1 LEYEVERRRIRA
13 PIDGR
18 LGECAILPPGSHITE
33 GERLGVILPS
43 GAVEI
48 VAEYSPSAA
57 MGKIHPGQQASM
69 RLDGFPW
76 AQYGALSAQ
85 VSRVAGETRDGK
97 IRVELTVKSTPGSR
111 IELQHGAPGTVEIA
125 IERTSPAALLLRSA
139 GALVGA
145 Q

>member
-1 LEYEVERRRIRA
+1 
-13 PIDGR
+13 
-18 LGECAILPPGSHITE
+18 LPLGSHITE
-33 GERLGVILPS
+33 GQRLGVILP
-43 GAVEI
+43 GGTIEV
-48 VAEYSPSAA
+48 VAEFSPSAA
-57 MGKIHPGQQASM
+57 MGKIHPGQKGSM

-76 AQYGALSAQ
+76 AQYGAVSAR

-97 IRVELTVKSTPGSR
+97 IRVELAVTSAPSSR
-111 IELQHGAPGTVEIA
+111 IELQHGAPGTVEVE